1 MTFMDGV
8 QYLTGVGMI
17 AGFGS
22 QLLYK
27 PESFAKH
34 GYSKPP
40 AYVVIPFVII
50 GILMLVVNAA
60 GFEFLCWLLLPM
72 ACWADQRLSRL
83 RPRTLRPAR

>member
-27 PESFAKH
+27 PETFAKH
-34 GYSKPP
+34 GQPKPP
-40 AYVVIPFVII
+40 AHVVIPFVIM

-60 GFEFLCWLLLPM
+60 GFEFLCLLSFPLSF
-72 ACWADQRLSRL
+72 WASSRMTEL
-83 RPRTLRPAR
+83 KRRSTRPAL

>member
-22 QLLYK
+22 QFLYK

-50 GILMLVVNAA
+50 GILMLVVNAV
-60 GFEFLCWLLLPM
+60 GFEFLCLVSLPLSF
-72 ACWADQRLSRL
+72 WAIRRMSELKRRS
-83 RPRTLRPAR
+83 TRPAH

>member
-22 QLLYK
+22 QFLYK
-27 PESFAKH
+27 PETFAKH
-34 GYSKPP
+34 GFPKPP
-40 AYVVIPFVII
+40 AQVLIPFVIV

-60 GFEFLCWLLLPM
+60 GFEFLAW
-72 ACWADQRLSRL
+72 SRSHCHSGQSDEC
-83 RPRTLRPAR
+83 PN

>member
-1 MTFMDGV
+1 MTVMDGV

-27 PESFAKH
+27 PETFAKH
-34 GYSKPP
+34 GSPKPP
-40 AYVVIPFVII
+40 KHVVIPLVIM
-50 GILMLVVNAA
+50 GILTLVVNAA
-60 GFEFLCWLLLPM
+60 GFEFLCLLSFPM

-83 RPRTLRPAR
+83 RPRALSPAR